1 MSVQSFSRKNLE
13 ISGPHRESMSQRGKT
28 GSKTGR
34 IGRSALRYHY
44 SCQGLREEYRAN
56 LSTLPREKTGH
67 FREQGKN
74 SWHLRSIIQTQI
86 GKKNFFWS
94 EKLRTLFRDHQTK
107 SPFHWSNLPTQVIS
121 FPDLFKLTCS
131 KFGIWRGFRK
141 CLGTSVTERRCW
153 LLIRRENLNRSMV
166 RWVIFAE

>member
-34 IGRSALRYHY
+34 IGRSALRY

-86 GKKNFFWS
+86 GKKIFF
-94 EKLRTLFRDHQTK
+94 EVK
-107 SPFHWSNLPTQVIS
+107 S
-121 FPDLFKLTCS
+121 
-131 KFGIWRGFRK
+131 
-141 CLGTSVTERRCW
+141 
-153 LLIRRENLNRSMV
+153 
-166 RWVIFAE
+166 